1 TERAATTEQVID
13 LFLEK
18 NPEVT
23 ISAEPGDISGYFDK
37 LATSVA
43 AGDAPDVMTMGGAY
57 PAEYSAVEA
66 PVSSRIARSRLRR
79 IRCRVRDMG
88 SSFGSRAEGLP
99 PGAAG
104 AARDAAADA
113 AAGWRPQPPCT
124 GPERAGAP
132 GRA

>member
-1 TERAATTEQVID
+1 MIASRRTALAALSLTALASTSLAACGPNVTGGGQAEGDSSSLRFSWWGNTERAATTEQVID

-57 PAEYSAVEA
+57 PAE
-66 PVSSRIARSRLRR
+66 
-79 IRCRVRDMG
+79 
-88 SSFGSRAEGLP
+88 
-99 PGAAG
+99 
-104 AARDAAADA
+104 
-113 AAGWRPQPPCT
+113 
-124 GPERAGAP
+124 
-132 GRA
+132 